1 VEASHVS
8 VPPGF
13 KHPWPNF
20 LPVDLWQPKV
30 KNFPRFTQL
39 AVAAQ
44 TLLMS
49 ADQTPQFVHI
59 AHMHDW
65 TVHLSE
71 RGTHPRCGKF
81 GGQFAVQAFWG
92 DLGEIRPRLLLA
104 LSGSCSTGLERR
116 PSDAKA
122 EEKSPHPTRIGAIV
136 QPSRLCQPVSIAVR
150 RTILREAY
158 EFIVPQDF
166 WKIVVH

>member
-1 VEASHVS
+1 MIGPCTSASAA
-8 VPPGF
+8 PT
-13 KHPWPNF
+13 
-20 LPVDLWQPKV
+20 
-30 KNFPRFTQL
+30 R
-39 AVAAQ
+39 AVASLVAN
-44 TLLMS
+44 S
-49 ADQTPQFVHI
+49 
-59 AHMHDW
+59 
-65 TVHLSE
+65 
-71 RGTHPRCGKF
+71 RGSS
-81 GGQFAVQAFWG
+81 VLG

-166 WKIVVH
+166 WKI